1 MHKAPE
7 PKSCRTRHAI
17 ILAAGE
23 STRTRPLT
31 LHRPKP
37 LIPLLGQP
45 LLAHILDELV
55 GLIEDVTLVVGY
67 RADDI
72 QSHFGDTYRDMQLRY
87 VHQHEVN
94 GTAGALL
101 TVANY
106 AQARGES
113 FLEAPFFL
121 LYGDNL
127 ISRSDLVGVCQ
138 HRYSLA
144 GLRVEDPRAFGVLD
158 IVDNRVRRIIEKP
171 DTPPPEA
178 LANPGVYHFDGQV
191 IPALRTIEPSPRG
204 EYELTDLIEAIAAE
218 HPVSYSLCKGQ
229 WVPVGNPWEVLIAG
243 SFLLQQRAAHRS
255 EIHPEA
261 THPDCQMS
269 GSVAMGRA
277 TVGPGC
283 TIKGPV
289 FIGDDVTIGAGCTL
303 ERVSIEA
310 GATIGDQT
318 TIERSLIG
326 PGAHIGAGC
335 TIAHSVLD
343 DRAQVGDGTRLLAH
357 RFTETEPA
365 AFTAG
370 LLTKDTMQRHGT
382 VVGPGV
388 AVPGRSTL
396 GAGSI
401 LFPEE

>member
-1 MHKAPE
+1 MHQAPE
-7 PKSCRTRHAI
+7 PKSCQTRHAI

-55 GLIEDVTLVVGY
+55 GLIEEVTLVVGY

-72 QSHFGDTYRDMQLRY
+72 QTHFGPNYRSMRIRY

-101 TVANY
+101 TVADH
-106 AQARGES
+106 AQSSGETY
-113 FLEAPFFL
+113 LDAPFFL

-171 DTPPPEA
+171 DSPPPEA
-178 LANPGVYHFDGQV
+178 LANPGIYHFDGQV
-191 IPALRTIEPSPRG
+191 IPALRSIAPSPRG
-204 EYELTDLIEAIAAE
+204 EYELTDLIEAIAAD

-229 WVPVGNPWEVLIAG
+229 WVPVGNPWEVLIA
-243 SFLLQQRAAHRS
+243 SAFLLQQRAAHRS
-255 EIHPEA
+255 EIHPDA
-261 THPDCQMS
+261 VYPDCQMS
-269 GSVAMGRA
+269 GSVAIGRA
-277 TVGPGC
+277 TIGAGC
-283 TIKGPV
+283 TIKGPA
-289 FIGDDVTIGAGCTL
+289 FIGDHVTIGTGCTL
-303 ERVSIEA
+303 ERVAIES
-310 GATIGDQT
+310 GATIGDHT

-326 PGAHIGAGC
+326 PGARVGANC
-335 TIAHSVLD
+335 AIAYSVLD
-343 DRAQVGDGTRLLAH
+343 DNARVGPGTRLLAH
-357 RFTETEPA
+357 RFTEIEPA

-370 LLTKDTMQRHGT
+370 LLTKDVMQRRGT

-388 AVPGRSTL
+388 ALPGRSTL
-396 GAGSI
+396 GAGSV